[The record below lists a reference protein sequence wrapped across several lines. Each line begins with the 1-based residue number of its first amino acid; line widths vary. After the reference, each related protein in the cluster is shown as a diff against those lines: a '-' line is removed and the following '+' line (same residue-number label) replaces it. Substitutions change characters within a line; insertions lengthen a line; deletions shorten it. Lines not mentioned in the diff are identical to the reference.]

1 MLSLTKEREKKV
13 TESERKVMELAG
25 KRAAGGVVAVMLVLQ
40 LMAAPTVA
48 MAARSVQ
55 DDDDDD
61 DGDTS
66 PVLSLNT
73 IAREFSYAD
82 GAKRCGE
89 TCIILPCIT
98 TIIGCKCRKWK
109 CVRKK

>member
-1 MLSLTKEREKKV
+1 
-13 TESERKVMELAG
+13 MELAG

-40 LMAAPTVA
+40 LMAAPTVT

-55 DDDDDD
+55 DDDDD
-61 DGDTS
+61 GGTS